1 MRSLECI
8 GTSNEAKRVACKS
21 KLSNERR
28 YEECERD
35 AGGVTFLGVGAGAVH
50 SEAHTSGSVTL
61 AYELGLSLLTVVSK
75 SQDLSSRVEGF
86 YP

>member
-1 MRSLECI
+1 MKCMYKLCDGGAVMRSLECI

-61 AYELGLSLLTVVSK
+61 AYELGLSL
-75 SQDLSSRVEGF
+75 
-86 YP
+86 